1 MAPTKLKIKGNKA
14 FSLLSIETDED
25 LSKTW
30 RLMTKVKDSLEYG
43 MRLENLS
50 WRLWFMHHLMVHGN
64 KSISQT
70 QFKKLSTATTK
81 KLENEKATNLKH
93 LAAPLYRPP
102 KAQEILE
109 KKGKK
114 KYAKKPSISAVAN
127 VGSQVKKTNQ
137 KTKHIKTASESASTE
152 ITASSTNNNNIND
165 NSTEVS
171 DHSQNDYGNNKEIIT
186 SINGQNN
193 AELLELDSLEDN
205 HMSLN
210 IGVDDMFRYNEA
222 NQEFYLRQ
230 YTNDQDPYQV
240 VSLPGIFTRSFDA
253 HAILDPNNQ
262 QPTMMVEFNDVMRV
276 HPHHHFYSSSDS
288 SEPPSPTDWY
298 PSQNSE
304 LQSSIPYP
312 MNVGHD
318 AVYVSNGDHSPSHIN
333 VGPMSLN
340 TSHDTPINTPLN
352 TPLNTPTTA
361 EHPHGSLS
369 NILYMNQYPEQN
381 NTNNASISL
390 GQQQQPQQGSAKSV
404 SSSTSPNSTT
414 SSMDAPSAARPSAN
428 NSTGSSTSENSRP
441 KKAHSNGEQQ
451 CFNCGV
457 TSTPLWRRSAN
468 DELLCNACGLYL
480 KLHKMARPKTMKPHI
495 VRKDA
500 RDDEAAQ
507 PVCSNCGTMT
517 TPLWRRDEEGQTL
530 CNACGLYFKLHHE
543 RRPLSMKTDVIKKRQ
558 RYENGQ
564 APNRRGG
571 KKQRSQDIN
580 QQEAQPQPPPQSQ
593 QAQVVYEPNGSMAVP
608 STTIPSI
615 GSISVGQSSPPGL
628 AMRQSSTTTTA
639 NTTNTTT
646 TTTSNTNNNINGYQ

>member
-137 KTKHIKTASESASTE
+137 KTKHIKTASES
-152 ITASSTNNNNIND
+152 
-165 NSTEVS
+165 
-171 DHSQNDYGNNKEIIT
+171 
-186 SINGQNN
+186 
-193 AELLELDSLEDN
+193 LDSLEDN

-210 IGVDDMFRYNEA
+210 IGVDDIFRYNEA

-318 AVYVSNGDHSPSHIN
+318 AVYVSNSDHSPSHIN

-390 GQQQQPQQGSAKSV
+390 GQQQQQPQQGSAKSV

-414 SSMDAPSAARPSAN
+414 SSMDVPSAARPSAN

-517 TPLWRRDEEGQTL
+517 TPF
-530 CNACGLYFKLHHE
+530 FKLHHE

-615 GSISVGQSSPPGL
+615 GSISVGQSSPPDYDDESNSIIPMHDPL
-628 AMRQSSTTTTA
+628 VFSSD
-639 NTTNTTT
+639 
-646 TTTSNTNNNINGYQ
+646 SSVGSFIFVYL

>member
-210 IGVDDMFRYNEA
+210 
-222 NQEFYLRQ
+222 
-230 YTNDQDPYQV
+230 
-240 VSLPGIFTRSFDA
+240 
-253 HAILDPNNQ
+253 
-262 QPTMMVEFNDVMRV
+262 
-276 HPHHHFYSSSDS
+276 
-288 SEPPSPTDWY
+288 
-298 PSQNSE
+298 
-304 LQSSIPYP
+304 
-312 MNVGHD
+312 
-318 AVYVSNGDHSPSHIN
+318 
-333 VGPMSLN
+333 
-340 TSHDTPINTPLN
+340 
-352 TPLNTPTTA
+352 
-361 EHPHGSLS
+361 
-369 NILYMNQYPEQN
+369 
-381 NTNNASISL
+381 
-390 GQQQQPQQGSAKSV
+390 
-404 SSSTSPNSTT
+404 
-414 SSMDAPSAARPSAN
+414 
-428 NSTGSSTSENSRP
+428 SRFFF
-441 KKAHSNGEQQ
+441 KKLFI
-451 CFNCGV
+451 C
-457 TSTPLWRRSAN
+457 
-468 DELLCNACGLYL
+468 
-480 KLHKMARPKTMKPHI
+480 
-495 VRKDA
+495 
-500 RDDEAAQ
+500 
-507 PVCSNCGTMT
+507 
-517 TPLWRRDEEGQTL
+517 
-530 CNACGLYFKLHHE
+530 
-543 RRPLSMKTDVIKKRQ
+543 
-558 RYENGQ
+558 
-564 APNRRGG
+564 
-571 KKQRSQDIN
+571 
-580 QQEAQPQPPPQSQ
+580 
-593 QAQVVYEPNGSMAVP
+593 
-608 STTIPSI
+608 
-615 GSISVGQSSPPGL
+615 
-628 AMRQSSTTTTA
+628 
-639 NTTNTTT
+639 
-646 TTTSNTNNNINGYQ
+646 